1 MGLSRVVSQQ
11 DIKAVLLTAPVN
23 LSPPMRHKQL
33 SHKRWKRNSILAIST
48 FALLASVKSMAAEES
63 REMTAQRLGSGNPLI
78 GKEKSDAGRCLECH
92 GAEGVSSDAKIPNHA
107 GQYAGYLVKQLNNFQ
122 SGERNHEVM
131 NIMAEDLSATD
142 MADIAA
148 YFASQKPMPGD
159 GSGANPLA
167 KNLFVNGD
175 QARAIPACASCHG
188 DDGKGRIADNTNYPV
203 IGGQRRVYLRT
214 QLVNWRLGERSNS
227 PGNVMN
233 KIAKALSEDEIDA
246 LANYISGL

>member
-1 MGLSRVVSQQ
+1 MRLWRWVSQTGT
-11 DIKAVLLTAPVN
+11 KAAWSPVQVDLSVRMRHRQ
-23 LSPPMRHKQL
+23 LSPKQ
-33 SHKRWKRNSILAIST
+33 WKRNSLLAIST
-48 FALLASVKSMAAEES
+48 FALLASVKSMAAEDS
-63 REMTAQRLGSGNPLI
+63 MEMTAQRLGSGNPLI

-92 GAEGVSSDAKIPNHA
+92 GEAGISSDAKIPNHA
-107 GQYAGYLVKQLNNFQ
+107 GQYAGYLIKQLDNFQ
-122 SGERNHEVM
+122 SGARKHEVM
-131 NIMAEDLSATD
+131 TIMAEDLSAAD

-159 GSGANPLA
+159 GSGDNPLA

-175 QARAIPACASCHG
+175 QARALPACVSCHG
-188 DDGKGRIADNTNYPV
+188 DGGKGRFADNIIYPI

-214 QLVNWRLGERSNS
+214 QLVNWRLGERNNS

-233 KIAKALSEDEIDA
+233 KIANALSEDEVDA